1 MSQQFSLFARMG
13 KDLPLSILHE
23 LTCELQVSRVM
34 TTKITTLPSTAS
46 MQEVKELLHNRHIS
60 GIPVVDG
67 ETLVGVV
74 SVGDLILALEQLAL
88 DAPVSR
94 FMTRQVLTVHPE
106 APVFEALK
114 QLEQQGIGRLLV
126 LDENGKLAGILT
138 KGDIMLGLLHALQQA
153 YGHIE
158 QLGQKRQ
165 PSYFFEALVSD
176 ETSLILRYHVR
187 ANDFTQGGRA
197 SAQIKKAL
205 LQIGATPQLS
215 RRVAIA
221 AYEAEINLIIHTDD
235 GGHIVAEIQ
244 PEKITVVAHDT
255 GPGIADV
262 ELARQPGYTTASEAA
277 REMGFGAGMGL
288 TNIKRCTDEM
298 HIWSAI
304 GSGTRVEMIFYIPP
318 EESA

>member
-23 LTCELQVSRVM
+23 LIRELKVSRVM
-34 TTKITTLPSTAS
+34 TTELTTLSSTTS
-46 MQEVKELLHNRHIS
+46 MQEVKEVLHNQRIS

-88 DAPVSR
+88 DAPISQ

-126 LDENGKLAGILT
+126 LDEDGKLAGILT

-153 YGHIE
+153 YDHIE
-158 QLGQKRQ
+158 RLGQERQ
-165 PSYFFEALVSD
+165 PRYFFEALVSD
-176 ETSLILRYHVR
+176 ETSLILRYRVR
-187 ANDFTQGGRA
+187 PNDFTQGGRA
-197 SAQIKKAL
+197 SAQVKKAL

-221 AYEAEINLIIHTDD
+221 TYEAEINLIIHTDA

-255 GPGIADV
+255 GPGIADI

-298 HIWSAI
+298 HIWSAV
-304 GSGTRVEMIFYIPP
+304 GSGTRLEMIFYIPP

>member
-23 LTCELQVSRVM
+23 LTCELKVSRVM
-34 TTKITTLPSTAS
+34 TTELATLPSTAS
-46 MQEVKELLHNRHIS
+46 MEEVKELLRSRHIS
-60 GIPVVDG
+60 GIPIVD
-67 ETLVGVV
+67 EKTLVGVI
-74 SVGDLILALEQLAL
+74 SVEDLILALEQHAL
-88 DAPVSR
+88 DTPISQ

-106 APVFEALK
+106 EPVFEALK
-114 QLEQQGIGRLLV
+114 QLERQGIGRLLV
-126 LDENGKLAGILT
+126 LDEDGKLAGILT
-138 KGDIMLGLLHALQQA
+138 KGDIMLGLLGALQQA
-153 YGHIE
+153 YDRVE
-158 QLGQKRQ
+158 RLGRERQ
-165 PSYFFEALVSD
+165 PHYFFEALVSD
-176 ETSLILRYHVR
+176 ETSLILRYRVR
-187 ANDFTQGGRA
+187 PNDFTQGGRA
-197 SAQIKKAL
+197 SAQVKKAL
-205 LQIGATPQLS
+205 MQIGATPQLS

-221 AYEAEINLIIHTDD
+221 TYEAEINLIIHTTA
-235 GGHIVAEIQ
+235 GGNLTAEIR

-298 HIWSAI
+298 HIWSAV
-304 GSGTRVEMIFYIPP
+304 GSGTRLEMIFYIPP

>member
-23 LTCELQVSRVM
+23 LTCELKVSRVM
-34 TTKITTLPSTAS
+34 TTEIATLPSTAS
-46 MQEVKELLHNRHIS
+46 MQEVKDILHSRHIS

-67 ETLVGVV
+67 ETLVGVI
-74 SVGDLILALEQLAL
+74 SVEDLILALEQHAL

-94 FMTRQVLTVHPE
+94 FMTSQVLTAHPE
-106 APVFEALK
+106 EPIFEALK
-114 QLEQQGIGRLLV
+114 QLERQGIGRLLV
-126 LDENGKLAGILT
+126 LDEDKKLAGILT
-138 KGDIMLGLLHALQQA
+138 KGDIMLGLLGALQQA
-153 YGHIE
+153 YDSIE
-158 QLGQKRQ
+158 RLGQERQ
-165 PSYFFEALVSD
+165 PRYFFEALVSD
-176 ETSLILRYHVR
+176 ETSLILSYHVR
-187 ANDFTQGGRA
+187 PNDFTHGGRA
-197 SAQIKKAL
+197 SAQVKKAL

-221 AYEAEINLIIHTDD
+221 AYEAEINLIIHTTD
-235 GGHIVAEIQ
+235 GGNLTAEIQ

-262 ELARQPGYTTASEAA
+262 ELARQPGYTTASETA

-288 TNIKRCTDEM
+288 TNIKRCADEM

-304 GSGTRVEMIFYIPP
+304 GSGTRLEMIFYIPP